1 MENYDNNTQITQIN
15 NVTENTSPTIHM
27 DPNNPKILDLG
38 YYSCISRLSNL
49 CLFAGIWTMV
59 MGVVELIGGNSDVWG
74 KVLTTVSN
82 VCFLLLC
89 IYAYTAIRKRKPNA
103 MFYARFIMA
112 TCVLSWVVLVASGGF
127 ELTGGNIFFG
137 IGTLIYGSLGLYWS
151 FADDEVKEVFPK
163 EYRKTSW
170 KDYLF
175 CFGCVLLP
183 FILAGLF
190 IAFAL
195 GMSHFQAPNN
205 LKEATSI
212 INNSCPAYQ
221 GFGILS
227 SVEYENNAVQFDYL
241 LDESVVN
248 MNSVQQNKDKWALLI
263 VSRFATMADWAPFL
277 EEMVKAKADMKVL
290 LRGNLTGNKYESICN
305 TKTINE
311 CLNKYSES
319 DDLASLQVEV
329 AFHKLALPSFVDEN
343 TILSDEYIKDNTLH
357 YVYDLKNTVQE
368 DVNLKYLKHCSLL
381 TMRYAPNMQNNYAL
395 SLLAR
400 LNYGMQYHYKIDG
413 KSIGSFLITP
423 SEVISCLNAPQL
435 TESEFLQQYFEI
447 TVTKVNEDE
456 VPVEVD
462 QGLTLKSLEL
472 DNVCLIYNYSVDE
485 NLIRLDVIR
494 ENKKE
499 LKESLLEF
507 DLQSELGG
515 LCLSCRKGISYH
527 FIGNRSK
534 KTVVIDCP
542 FYEIN
547 SLLNK

>member
-1 MENYDNNTQITQIN
+1 
-15 NVTENTSPTIHM
+15 
-27 DPNNPKILDLG
+27 
-38 YYSCISRLSNL
+38 
-49 CLFAGIWTMV
+49 
-59 MGVVELIGGNSDVWG
+59 
-74 KVLTTVSN
+74 
-82 VCFLLLC
+82 
-89 IYAYTAIRKRKPNA
+89 
-103 MFYARFIMA
+103 
-112 TCVLSWVVLVASGGF
+112 
-127 ELTGGNIFFG
+127 
-137 IGTLIYGSLGLYWS
+137 
-151 FADDEVKEVFPK
+151 
-163 EYRKTSW
+163 
-170 KDYLF
+170 
-175 CFGCVLLP
+175 
-183 FILAGLF
+183 
-190 IAFAL
+190 
-195 GMSHFQAPNN
+195 
-205 LKEATSI
+205 
-212 INNSCPAYQ
+212 
-221 GFGILS
+221 
-227 SVEYENNAVQFDYL
+227 
-241 LDESVVN
+241 
-248 MNSVQQNKDKWALLI
+248 
-263 VSRFATMADWAPFL
+263 
-277 EEMVKAKADMKVL
+277 
-290 LRGNLTGNKYESICN
+290 
-305 TKTINE
+305 
-311 CLNKYSES
+311 
-319 DDLASLQVEV
+319 
-329 AFHKLALPSFVDEN
+329 
-343 TILSDEYIKDNTLH
+343 
-357 YVYDLKNTVQE
+357 
-368 DVNLKYLKHCSLL
+368 
-381 TMRYAPNMQNNYAL
+381 MRYAPNMQNNYAL